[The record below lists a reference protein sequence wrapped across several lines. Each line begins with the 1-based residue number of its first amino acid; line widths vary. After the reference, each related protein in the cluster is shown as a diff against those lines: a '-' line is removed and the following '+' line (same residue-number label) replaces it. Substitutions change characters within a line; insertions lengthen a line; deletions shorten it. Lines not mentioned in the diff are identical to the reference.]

1 MKPGE
6 VIHDRFVLERF
17 IARGG
22 MGEVYRA
29 VDSHTQRPVAL
40 KVLRSDDDELA
51 ERLGMEAR
59 ALIELNH
66 PAIVRYVAHGNAPAV
81 GVYLAME
88 WLEGAILPTRLK
100 RQPLTVDESLALC
113 ARIADGLGA
122 AHLLGM
128 VHRDVKPANLFL
140 VDDRVDQVK
149 VLDFGI
155 VRNPWKSLTETGHG
169 LGTPDYMAPEQARC
183 ERTLGPAADV
193 FALGCVLFR
202 CVAGK
207 PAFRGEAPGAVVAQ
221 IATLREPPRLSEAM
235 EMVPRLV
242 DELAARL
249 MAADA
254 TARPADGH
262 AAAELILAARGELRK
277 NASRAA
283 AWRTP
288 TPSLTSIEQQ
298 PVALLFIDADAATA
312 ANRPAISLVE
322 AMAPT
327 TPVSLRSSGEP
338 ILERDTDENEP
349 PPALGLVRQAVEPFS
364 GRIEVLANGSI
375 LVMLSGGATAADL
388 AVRAARCALAVRA
401 VLPRASVALVTRRA
415 VADDLRGV
423 VSIMDRPAGLS
434 VSRRIRVDK
443 GTRELLPEHFE
454 ITGDEDEGFVLRA
467 EKPPEGVP
475 RRLLGRAMPYVGRQA
490 VLRRLQA
497 AVDGCIEERAVGA
510 VVVIGEA
517 GVGKSRL
524 RAELLDRVRGGESRV
539 ALLHGWG
546 DPLRSGVP
554 YGVLARALRTYLGI
568 PAGSSPAQ
576 QEALIG
582 RVERVP
588 AAERQR
594 VTEFLGELVGV
605 PFAGSESPAL
615 RAARKDPQ
623 LMAQQKS
630 TAWQDWLAVE
640 CADRPVMLVIDDLH
654 AADAPSVELVAA
666 GLRRAVDLP
675 FFVLAFAR
683 PEVHVRFPRLG
694 DDWARD
700 ELRLEPL
707 RAAACTELVRQ
718 VLGAAAE
725 EAVVQ
730 QLVERSA
737 GNPFY
742 LEELIRSAVAGDTG
756 APPES
761 VLASVQLRIGK
772 LPVRARQVLRA
783 ASVFGKVFWA
793 GGVEAM
799 LGGDVSAAELDE
811 WMEVLEREELI
822 ERRPAGR
829 ALAGEVELAFRHDLV
844 RDAAYQMLIPGDRM
858 VGHRLAGGWL
868 QAHGETDALVLAEH
882 FAGGGVTDQAVEW
895 FARAAERALS
905 GGEMVDAL
913 RKAATYYRRA
923 GETCAAAYA
932 NASAEEYLERA
943 AALWSSLDPSEA
955 ARTRLEL
962 AAVRERTGERDRALE
977 DLRLAEEA
985 LGEGREEETRIEI
998 LLRRANLEMRG
1009 QGEGVLERARRTAEE
1024 ALRRAKESGSRELE
1038 ARALILM
1045 AVSLG
1050 RLEVEESSHQALE
1063 LVERALSLVDSP
1075 GAIAEGLWR
1084 LGNAFL
1090 VRNDLDRAASMYPEA
1105 LASAEAAGDELLM
1118 GMCLSN
1124 LGMVS
1129 FRRWRLDD
1137 AIEQTRRARSLYERI
1152 GHRTRL
1158 LEMTLNLGIFL
1169 QYRGDPASSRPL
1181 LEEVLQ
1187 GARGDWILTTASR
1200 EVLADIARLEG
1211 REVQAQVHLS
1221 SAAQL
1226 AEKVG
1231 VASRQAFFL
1240 GLLAE
1245 SCWAT
1250 GDVQEAIDALER
1262 GARAAKGLTLSHAFF
1277 LLQLGSIEEA
1287 SEWLERFAG
1296 AEPDPQRRAAAILG
1310 LARARWW
1317 SDETEEARRLCAEL
1331 RRFLAPTPAPRFTI
1345 PVMLLESCLEGNAPR
1360 AVALLEQASS
1370 RCAPGERAEL
1380 ALDAATLLTT
1390 SSGDPAVVRRF
1401 LELSAEVHHR
1411 GILYRV
1417 EALRAELFASLDR
1430 NEEARSSLARAR
1442 QELDWLTSSLSGEY
1456 LERLQEN
1463 PWVEALGRLRSVP

>member
-29 VDSHTQRPVAL
+29 HDSHTNRAVAL

-88 WLEGAILPTRLK
+88 WLEGGILPIRL
-100 RQPLTVDESLALC
+100 RRHPLTVDESLALC
-113 ARIADGLGA
+113 ARVADGLGA
-122 AHLLGM
+122 AHQLGM

-140 VDDRVDQVK
+140 VDDRFDQVK

-155 VRNPWKSLTETGHG
+155 VRNPWKPLTETGHG
-169 LGTPDYMAPEQARC
+169 LGTPEYMAPEQARC
-183 ERTLGPAADV
+183 ERTLGPPADV

-202 CVAGK
+202 CIAGRA
-207 PAFRGEAPGAVVAQ
+207 AFRGDAPGAIVAQ
-221 IATLREPPRLSEAM
+221 IATLREAPRLSSAM
-235 EMVPRLV
+235 DLVPRLV
-242 DELAARL
+242 DDLVARL
-249 MAADA
+249 MAPDA
-254 TARPADGH
+254 AERPRDGH
-262 AAAELILAARGELRK
+262 AAAELILSARGALLK

-283 AWRTP
+283 AMRAP

-298 PVALLFIDADAATA
+298 PVALLFIDADEATA
-312 ANRPAISLVE
+312 ANRPAISLAE

-338 ILERDTDENEP
+338 VLERDTDVIAP
-349 PPALGLVRQAVEPFS
+349 PPALGLVRQAVEPF
-364 GRIEVLANGSI
+364 GARLEVLANGSI
-375 LVMLSGGATAADL
+375 LAMLSGGATAADL
-388 AVRAARCALAVRA
+388 AVRAARCALAVHA

-415 VADDLRGV
+415 VADDLRGA
-423 VSIMDRPAGLS
+423 VSVMDRPAGLS
-434 VSRRIRVDK
+434 PSRRIRVDK
-443 GTRELLPEHFE
+443 GTRDLLPEHFE
-454 ITGDEDEGFVLRA
+454 IAGDEAEGYILRA
-467 EKPPEGVP
+467 EKAPDGVP
-475 RRLLGRAMPYVGRQA
+475 RQLLGRDMPYVGRQA

-497 AVDGCIEERAVGA
+497 AQDGVIDEQAAGA
-510 VVVIGEA
+510 VVVVGEA

-524 RAELLDRVRGGESRV
+524 RAELLDRVRGGESRI

-554 YGVLARALRTYLGI
+554 YGVLARALRDYLGI
-568 PAGSSPAQ
+568 PAGPSPAQ
-576 QEALIG
+576 QEALVARAA
-582 RVERVP
+582 RV
-588 AAERQR
+588 AAGDRQR
-594 VTEFLGELVGV
+594 VAEFLGELVGV

-623 LMAQQKS
+623 LMAQQKA
-630 TAWQDWLAVE
+630 TAWQDWLAAE
-640 CADRPVMLVIDDLH
+640 CAAHPVMLVIDDLH

-666 GLRRAVDLP
+666 GLRRAADLP
-675 FFVLAFAR
+675 FFVLALAR

-694 DDWARD
+694 EEWARD

-707 RAAACTELVRQ
+707 RAAACAELVRG
-718 VLGAAAE
+718 VLGDGAD

-742 LEELIRSAVAGDTG
+742 LEELIRTAVAGDAV
-756 APPES
+756 APPAS
-761 VLASVQLRIGK
+761 VVASVQLRIGK

-793 GGVEAM
+793 GGVAAM
-799 LGGDVSAAELDE
+799 LGGELSDAQLDE
-811 WMEVLEREELI
+811 WIEVLEREELI
-822 ERRPAGR
+822 ERRPGGR

-844 RDAAYQMLIPGDRM
+844 REAAYQMLIPGDRM

-895 FARAAERALS
+895 FARAAELALA

-913 RKAATYYRRA
+913 GKAATYYHRA

-932 NASAEEYLERA
+932 NASAEGYFERA
-943 AALWSSLDPSEA
+943 VALWSSLDPVEA
-955 ARTRLEL
+955 AKTRIEL
-962 AAVRERTGERDRALE
+962 AAVRERTGERERALE

-985 LGEGREEETRIEI
+985 LGDGEEETRIEI
-998 LLRRANLEMRG
+998 LLRRASLEMRA
-1009 QGEGVLERARRTAEE
+1009 QGEGVLERARRSAEQ
-1024 ALRRAKESGSRELE
+1024 ALERARRLGSRELE
-1038 ARALILM
+1038 ARALIVM

-1050 RLEVEESSHQALE
+1050 RLEVEESSDQAIA

-1075 GAIAEGLWR
+1075 FAIAEGLWR

-1090 VRNDLDRAASMYPEA
+1090 VRNDLDRAAGMYREA
-1105 LASAEAAGDELLM
+1105 LVSAEAAGDDLLM
-1118 GMCLSN
+1118 AMCLSN
-1124 LGMVS
+1124 HGMVS
-1129 FRRWRLDD
+1129 FRRWHLDD

-1152 GHRTRL
+1152 GHRTRV

-1169 QYRGDPASSRPL
+1169 QYRGDPGAARPL

-1187 GARGDWILTTASR
+1187 SARGDWILTTSSR

-1221 SAAQL
+1221 AAAQL

-1240 GLLAE
+1240 GLQAE

-1250 GDVQEAIDALER
+1250 GDIAEAIDALER
-1262 GARAAKGLTLSHAFF
+1262 GARAARGLTLSHAF
-1277 LLQLGSIEEA
+1277 LLLHLGSLEEA
-1287 SEWLERFAG
+1287 TEWLERFAD
-1296 AEPDPQRRAAAILG
+1296 AEPDPQRRVAARLS

-1317 SDETEEARRLCAEL
+1317 SGEPVEARQLCSGL
-1331 RRFLAPTPAPRFTI
+1331 RRFLAPTPAPRFMV
-1345 PVMLLESCLEGNAPR
+1345 PVMLLESCLAGDAIR
-1360 AVALLEQASS
+1360 AAALLEEAAT
-1370 RCAPGERAEL
+1370 RCAPYERAEL
-1380 ALDAATLLTT
+1380 ALDVATLLTDAPA
-1390 SSGDPAVVRRF
+1390 DPVIVRRF
-1401 LELSAEVHHR
+1401 LEISGDVRHR

-1417 EALRAELFASLDR
+1417 EALRSDLYARLDR
-1430 NEEARSSLARAR
+1430 NEEARASLARAR
-1442 QELDWLTSSLSGEY
+1442 QELDWLSSSLSGEY
-1456 LERLQEN
+1456 LERLREN
-1463 PWVEALGRLRSVP
+1463 PWAEALGRLRSVP